1 MNTQSVM
8 NKKIAWLLI
17 VVTYF
22 LSYIIVENKFE
33 IYIFMSLTMVL
44 LLVYTVE
51 NKGIVKIYF
60 TIYHIHLL
68 LFCLFCYLSSTWA
81 VYKDLA
87 IGKGNTLL
95 EILLLTTAVFYC
107 ANRENAVDFLLKAVM
122 WGGFCV
128 SFYVI
133 FYYGA
138 GGIFNVFRE
147 HVRIDS
153 TLINANSLGI
163 CSAYSLLISLYYII
177 YDKTHLWNIVMI
189 PSIIML
195 AASGSRKAILMVIGG
210 TLILFTLKNIDRRNV
225 VRGMLRIVLAVLL
238 ILIVFIF
245 LSRLSIFEEVKIRM
259 AGMLSTILGR
269 GAADSSTVTRLR
281 LIEIGMDVFKEH
293 PFIGLGIDNT
303 SILAAGIFNKE
314 SYYLHNNFVEMLANG
329 GIVGFALYYFFYVYV
344 LGGMIKYRDFNDKEY
359 NICLTLLLLVLIMD
373 YGVVSY
379 LNKGIYIFK
388 IIFLFQLKKLR
399 KNKGEMRY
407 YEYSKK
413 GEEYI

>member
-22 LSYIIVENKFE
+22 LSYIIVENKYE

-51 NKGIVKIYF
+51 NKGIIKIYF
-60 TIYHIHLL
+60 TLYHIHLL

-81 VYKDLA
+81 VYKNLA

-210 TLILFTLKNIDRRNV
+210 TFILFTLKNIDKRNV
-225 VRGMLRIVLAVLL
+225 VRGMLRIVLAVFL

>member
-22 LSYIIVENKFE
+22 LSYIIVENKYE

-60 TIYHIHLL
+60 TVYHIHLL

-177 YDKTHLWNIVMI
+177 YDKTHLWNIIMI

-195 AASGSRKAILMVIGG
+195 AASGSRKAILMVVGG

-269 GAADSSTVTRLR
+269 GAVDSSTVTRLR

-399 KNKGEMRY
+399 KNKGEMKY

>member
-22 LSYIIVENKFE
+22 LSYIIVENKYE

-60 TIYHIHLL
+60 TLYHIHLL

-81 VYKDLA
+81 VYKNLA

-210 TLILFTLKNIDRRNV
+210 TFILFTLKNIDKRNV
-225 VRGMLRIVLAVLL
+225 VRGMLRIVLAVFL

>member
-388 IIFLFQLKKLR
+388 IIFLFQLKKIR

>member
-329 GIVGFALYYFFYVYV
+329 GIVGFVLYYFFYVYV

-388 IIFLFQLKKLR
+388 IIFLFQLKKIR

>member
-22 LSYIIVENKFE
+22 LSYIIVENKYE
-33 IYIFMSLTMVL
+33 IYIFMSLTMIL

-51 NKGIVKIYF
+51 NKGIIKIYF
-60 TIYHIHLL
+60 TVYHTHLL

-153 TLINANSLGI
+153 T
-163 CSAYSLLISLYYII
+163 
-177 YDKTHLWNIVMI
+177 
-189 PSIIML
+189 
-195 AASGSRKAILMVIGG
+195 
-210 TLILFTLKNIDRRNV
+210 
-225 VRGMLRIVLAVLL
+225 
-238 ILIVFIF
+238 
-245 LSRLSIFEEVKIRM
+245 
-259 AGMLSTILGR
+259 
-269 GAADSSTVTRLR
+269 
-281 LIEIGMDVFKEH
+281 
-293 PFIGLGIDNT
+293 
-303 SILAAGIFNKE
+303 
-314 SYYLHNNFVEMLANG
+314 
-329 GIVGFALYYFFYVYV
+329 
-344 LGGMIKYRDFNDKEY
+344 
-359 NICLTLLLLVLIMD
+359 
-373 YGVVSY
+373 
-379 LNKGIYIFK
+379 
-388 IIFLFQLKKLR
+388 
-399 KNKGEMRY
+399 
-407 YEYSKK
+407 
-413 GEEYI
+413 

>member
-22 LSYIIVENKFE
+22 LSYIIVENKYE

-60 TIYHIHLL
+60 TLYHIHLL
-68 LFCLFCYLSSTWA
+68 LFCLFCYLSSTWS

-210 TLILFTLKNIDRRNV
+210 TFILFTLKNIDRRNV
-225 VRGMLRIVLAVLL
+225 VRGMLRIVLAVFL

-329 GIVGFALYYFFYVYV
+329 GIVGFALYYFFYAYV

>member
-22 LSYIIVENKFE
+22 LSYIIVENKYE

-51 NKGIVKIYF
+51 NKGIIKIYF
-60 TIYHIHLL
+60 TVYHTHLL
-68 LFCLFCYLSSTWA
+68 LFCLFCYLSSTWS

-269 GAADSSTVTRLR
+269 GAVDSSTVTRLR
-281 LIEIGMDVFKEH
+281 LIEIGIDVFKEH

-329 GIVGFALYYFFYVYV
+329 GIVGFVLYYFFYVYV

-399 KNKGEMRY
+399 KNKGEMKY

>member
-1 MNTQSVM
+1 
-8 NKKIAWLLI
+8 
-17 VVTYF
+17 
-22 LSYIIVENKFE
+22 
-33 IYIFMSLTMVL
+33 
-44 LLVYTVE
+44 
-51 NKGIVKIYF
+51 
-60 TIYHIHLL
+60 
-68 LFCLFCYLSSTWA
+68 
-81 VYKDLA
+81 
-87 IGKGNTLL
+87 
-95 EILLLTTAVFYC
+95 
-107 ANRENAVDFLLKAVM
+107 
-122 WGGFCV
+122 
-128 SFYVI
+128 
-133 FYYGA
+133 
-138 GGIFNVFRE
+138 
-147 HVRIDS
+147 
-153 TLINANSLGI
+153 
-163 CSAYSLLISLYYII
+163 
-177 YDKTHLWNIVMI
+177 MI

-269 GAADSSTVTRLR
+269 GAVDSSTVTRLR
-281 LIEIGMDVFKEH
+281 LIEIGIDVFKEH

-314 SYYLHNNFVEMLANG
+314 SYYLHNNFVDMLANG
-329 GIVGFALYYFFYVYV
+329 GIVGFVLYYFFYVYV

-399 KNKGEMRY
+399 KNKGEMKY

>member
-22 LSYIIVENKFE
+22 LSYIIVENKYE

-51 NKGIVKIYF
+51 NKGIIKIYF
-60 TIYHIHLL
+60 TVYHTHLL

-269 GAADSSTVTRLR
+269 GAVDSSTVTRLR
-281 LIEIGMDVFKEH
+281 LIEIGIDVFKEH

-329 GIVGFALYYFFYVYV
+329 GIVGFVLYYFFYVYV

-399 KNKGEMRY
+399 KNKGEMKY

>member
-22 LSYIIVENKFE
+22 LSYIIVENKYE
-33 IYIFMSLTMVL
+33 IYIFMSLTMIL

-51 NKGIVKIYF
+51 NKGIIKIYF
-60 TIYHIHLL
+60 TVYHTHLL

-269 GAADSSTVTRLR
+269 GAVDSSTVTRLR

-329 GIVGFALYYFFYVYV
+329 GIVGFVLYYFFYVYV

-388 IIFLFQLKKLR
+388 IIFLFQLKKIR

>member
-399 KNKGEMRY
+399 KNKGEMKY

>member
-1 MNTQSVM
+1 M

-22 LSYIIVENKFE
+22 LSYIIVENKYE

-60 TIYHIHLL
+60 TLYHIHLL
-68 LFCLFCYLSSTWA
+68 LFCLFCYLSSTWS

-210 TLILFTLKNIDRRNV
+210 TFILFTLKNIDKRNV
-225 VRGMLRIVLAVLL
+225 VRGMLRIVLAVFL

>member
-22 LSYIIVENKFE
+22 LSYIIVENKYE
-33 IYIFMSLTMVL
+33 IYIFMSLTMIL

-269 GAADSSTVTRLR
+269 GAVDSSTVTRLR

-329 GIVGFALYYFFYVYV
+329 GIVGFVLYYFFYVYV

-388 IIFLFQLKKLR
+388 IIFLFQLKKIR

>member
-1 MNTQSVM
+1 
-8 NKKIAWLLI
+8 
-17 VVTYF
+17 
-22 LSYIIVENKFE
+22 
-33 IYIFMSLTMVL
+33 MSLTMVL

-60 TIYHIHLL
+60 TLYHIHLL

-81 VYKDLA
+81 VYKNLA

-210 TLILFTLKNIDRRNV
+210 TFILFTLKNIDKRNV
-225 VRGMLRIVLAVLL
+225 VRGMLRIVLAVFL